1 MISIKDKGKYVEIDT
16 ESYGGNTI
24 LGSRQN
30 LIYGVLEDITDAH
43 YVLRPSATVE
53 VEFLNISDIIRQ
65 IIKAK
70 GNRAPKRRLVNGRKN
85 LIAHLDQNKE
95 LVLSKEVVG
104 NNICL
109 FGDVSFKRNYGI
121 NFAELP

>member
-16 ESYGGNTI
+16 ESYVGNTI

-30 LIYGVLEDITDAH
+30 LIYGILEDITDTH
-43 YVLRPSATVE
+43 YVLRPSAIVE
-53 VEFLNISDIIRQ
+53 VEFSNISDIRRQ
-65 IIKAK
+65 ILKSK
-70 GNRAPKRRLVNGRKN
+70 GKWVFKRKLVNGRKN

-104 NNICL
+104 NSICL
-109 FGDVSFKRNYGI
+109 FGNVSFKRNYGI